1 MDQLL
6 SLLATGGVHT
16 RGELATRL
24 GVTEGLLDQM
34 LTDLSRMGYLRPVS
48 DLTCRTSPAH
58 RSPLGNEHSVRCA
71 GCPLSGTCAIGEPGG
86 RVWVLRDREER

>member
-1 MDQLL
+1 LDQLL

-34 LTDLSRMGYLRPVS
+34 LTDLSRMGYLRSVS
-48 DLTCRTSPAH
+48 DLTCRTSPNGH
-58 RSPLGNEHSVRCA
+58 PVRCA

-86 RVWVLRDREER
+86 RVWALRDRDER